1 MWQWK
6 KSISFPK
13 SVYSLKT
20 FWNCFW
26 WLAALPCEI
35 TFLNHSVNG
44 NVFLTFY
51 CWNVTY
57 MVPPGLQVFCGSSEP
72 STKPQKQTQKEN
84 YPMRGSD
91 DYVLKSFVS
100 RTHMVHHDSGS
111 SVVPLSQAQ
120 NLRNKHKKKTIPW
133 EVLLIMCLKFLLH
146 FPVLLW
152 VGTRAVRLPFTPH
165 HTVLWFPFVL
175 SAPSSQSVPST

>member
-1 MWQWK
+1 MSVPSCPWGKAFLVNTLACWGSMWQWK

-26 WLAALPCEI
+26 WLAVLPCEI

-84 YPMRGSD
+84 YPMRGSV
-91 DYVLKSFVS
+91 DYVLKISVTLS
-100 RTHMVHHDSGS
+100 S
-111 SVVPLSQAQ
+111 SVMSGNKSCSPSLYTSSHSPVISICFVCSQFAVSAQ
-120 NLRNKHKKKTIPW
+120 HI
-133 EVLLIMCLKFLLH
+133 
-146 FPVLLW
+146 
-152 VGTRAVRLPFTPH
+152 VGA
-165 HTVLWFPFVL
+165 
-175 SAPSSQSVPST
+175 Q